1 MAEERYCNNQF
12 LVAMPN
18 LGDANFDHSVTLLFE
33 YTAGGATGLVINR
46 PTDLKLA
53 DMLRHMELER
63 SALSGD
69 PIVYWGGPLAR
80 ERGFVVHRQP
90 GGWESSLELDTDL
103 FLTSSRDVLAAIGRG
118 QGPQDYLVVL
128 GYAGWG
134 EGQLDEEIL
143 ANAWLTTP
151 VSREVLFRL
160 PPPQRWLAA
169 TRLIG
174 VDPASLAS
182 VAGHA

>member
-1 MAEERYCNNQF
+1 MAEERYGSNQF

-18 LGDANFDHSVTLLFE
+18 LGDSNFDHAVTLLFE
-33 YTAGGATGLVINR
+33 YTANGATGLVINR
-46 PTDLKLA
+46 PTDLKLVE
-53 DMLRHMELER
+53 MLEHMGLER
-63 SALSGD
+63 SGLTDD

-90 GGWESSLELDTDL
+90 GGWESSLELESGL
-103 FLTSSRDVLAAIGRG
+103 FVTGSRDVLAAIGRG
-118 QGPQDYLVVL
+118 KGPQEYVVVL

-151 VSREVLFRL
+151 ISHEVLFRL
-160 PPPQRWLAA
+160 PPPERWLAA

-182 VAGHA
+182 TVGHA